1 MTRSPKPN
9 LDGNQPDSP
18 TADAGAQPDRR
29 WETPRLTVHGDLRE
43 LTMGPT
49 PDEGESGNPLIL
61 RG

>member
-49 PDEGESGNPLIL
+49 PDEGESGFPVL
-61 RG
+61 RA